1 MNAWYSVAGQLP
13 FDWAQL
19 VFMQNALLAVLLIAP
34 LFALLGCMVINNQMA
49 FFSDAMGHSALAG
62 LAIGTLLGLR
72 DPTGSVVLFAVA
84 LALVIF
90 LLRRYS
96 AVPPDTVIALVM
108 AFVVALGVVLL
119 SRGGGFRK
127 YTGYLIGD
135 ILTITPGEIGRVAAL
150 LVVVAAAWLL
160 AFNAM
165 TLVSLNRSLAQSRG
179 VAVRRIE
186 VLFAVLVAIVV
197 AVSISWVGLLVINS
211 LLVLPAAAARNLAR
225 NTRSYILGAILISLL
240 SGLLGLICSYYW
252 DTATGGTIVLWAT
265 GFFVASLLLRRR

>member
-1 MNAWYSVAGQLP
+1 VNAWYSIAGQLP

-19 VFMQNALLAVLLIAP
+19 AFMQNALLAVLLIAP
-34 LFALLGCMVINNQMA
+34 LFALLGCMVVNNQMA

-62 LAIGTLLGLR
+62 LAIGALLGLR
-72 DPTGSVVLFAVA
+72 DPTSAVVLFAVA
-84 LALVIF
+84 LALAIF

-225 NTRSYILGAILISLL
+225 NTRGYILGAILISLL
-240 SGLLGLICSYYW
+240 SGLLGLISSYYW

-265 GFFVASLLLRRR
+265 GFFVVALILRRR